1 MTHDEI
7 YTGNRFDGF
16 PLCTSKDHNSFDLG
30 ILEFLSRT
38 LKEFC
43 NTQDYTQVFKF
54 GLNIPYSFEGDLYA
68 LVDHFSK
75 IAYRIFCNGTF
86 PTKILTMIYPD
97 FFTLIVITCPVK
109 PHGFAKVRDVVSSKW
124 HETLTNLCGGG
135 FSDIFDD
142 HKQKFFPSQ
151 VRNGVAVSKNDFTK
165 LSRVFLWLSYVARFG
180 YSFYPKEW
188 LVI

>member
-1 MTHDEI
+1 MTNDEI

-16 PLCTSKDHNSFDLG
+16 PLCTNKDHNSFDLG

-38 LKEFC
+38 LK
-43 NTQDYTQVFKF
+43 
-54 GLNIPYSFEGDLYA
+54 
-68 LVDHFSK
+68 
-75 IAYRIFCNGTF
+75 F

-151 VRNGVAVSKNDFTK
+151 VRNGVAISKNDFTK
-165 LSRVFLWLSYVARFG
+165 LNRVFLWLSYVARFG

-188 LVI
+188 LFI